1 MIAPVAPLPDNR
13 ERRLLKLLQQT
24 DQPHGMVVPLQINRG
39 QRQKLPMHP
48 VSVSFNETLA
58 AVSQR
63 GLGAGES
70 IGEYW
75 KPVFTLLEGTL
86 QVLLVNAA
94 HMMADLAKG
103 RRSTLPQLKQDLTGL
118 VGDHQR
124 SLATQLVHI
133 DFLEE

>member
-1 MIAPVAPLPDNR
+1 
-13 ERRLLKLLQQT
+13 
-24 DQPHGMVVPLQINRG
+24 
-39 QRQKLPMHP
+39 MHP

-133 DFLEE
+133 DFLEEQIDNLGGTELLVAAWAGITAGNDESTGKH